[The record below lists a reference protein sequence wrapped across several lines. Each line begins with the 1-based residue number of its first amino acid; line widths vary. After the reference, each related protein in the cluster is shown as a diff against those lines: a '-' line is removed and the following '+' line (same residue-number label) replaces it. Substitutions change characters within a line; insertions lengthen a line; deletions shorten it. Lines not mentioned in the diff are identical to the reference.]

1 MPGRVLCRLFLFCI
15 HSLGSVGAGTVI
27 AAFLVGFNLG
37 KLNKAFGGK
46 RDKLLGKHTYTEEE
60 VLRERM

>member
-1 MPGRVLCRLFLFCI
+1 MGV
-15 HSLGSVGAGTVI
+15 GTVI

-37 KLNKAFGGK
+37 RVNKAFGAK

-60 VLRERM
+60 VLRERIDVAK